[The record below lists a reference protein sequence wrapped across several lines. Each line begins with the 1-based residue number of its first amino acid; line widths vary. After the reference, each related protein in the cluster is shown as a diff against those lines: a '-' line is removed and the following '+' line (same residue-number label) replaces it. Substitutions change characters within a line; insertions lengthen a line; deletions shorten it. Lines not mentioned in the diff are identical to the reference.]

1 MVEKDDDGQTAWN
14 NHHACSYLRH
24 SANEAAAE
32 KKKPHPII
40 PPDVCV
46 RATMGR
52 EKRKQNCNL
61 APAFCSKV
69 PRG

>member
-32 KKKPHPII
+32 KKPHPII